1 MLNYKG
7 KLIVLLIRP
16 KPNTLLTNFNSKLVF
31 IVNIII
37 LFLAY
42 YY

>member
-7 KLIVLLIRP
+7 KLIVLPIRL
-16 KPNTLLTNFNSKLVF
+16 KPNTPLTNSNSRLVF